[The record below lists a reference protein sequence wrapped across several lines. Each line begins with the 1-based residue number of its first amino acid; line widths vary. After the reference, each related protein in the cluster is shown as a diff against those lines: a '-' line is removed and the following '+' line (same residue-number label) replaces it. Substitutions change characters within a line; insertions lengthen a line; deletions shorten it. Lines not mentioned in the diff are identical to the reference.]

1 MALAAGKKHSFHV
14 MCHISLT
21 EKHPA
26 KEEGMDLTKI
36 VHDARQEERKG
47 LGLSQR
53 FRKAEEAVSVGL

>member
-1 MALAAGKKHSFHV
+1 

-53 FRKAEEAVSVGL
+53 FRKAEKAVSVGL